1 VGLAKARLLH
11 SLDGVDIQL
20 CEQTNVAGK
29 TISVWLKGDE
39 AERFQS
45 AADERALSL
54 PAFLKRAADTALDTP
69 DPREALRAFATELRA
84 DLRAD
89 LRGEAAKVAEAV
101 ALIAERQEELR
112 GLFHRFLNDLNEQQI
127 NAVKVA
133 VEVGRQHGQAEAMQA
148 MGAKP
153 SYRSSSPPPL
163 G

>member
-1 VGLAKARLLH
+1 M
-11 SLDGVDIQL
+11 
-20 CEQTNVAGK
+20 
-29 TISVWLKGDE
+29 WLKGDE
-39 AERFQS
+39 AERFQG
-45 AADERALSL
+45 AADERALSIA
-54 PAFLKRAADTALDTP
+54 AFLKRAADATMDAP
-69 DPREALRAFATELRA
+69 DPRDVLRAFATELRA

-101 ALIAERQEELR
+101 ALIAERQEEIR

-153 SYRSSSPPPL
+153 SYRSSPPPPL

>member
-1 VGLAKARLLH
+1 M
-11 SLDGVDIQL
+11 
-20 CEQTNVAGK
+20 AGK
-29 TISVWLKGDE
+29 TISVWLKSDE

-45 AADERALSL
+45 AADERAMSL
-54 PAFLKRAADTALDTP
+54 AAFLKRSADAALDTP
-69 DPREALRAFATELRA
+69 DPRAELRTFSTELRA
-84 DLRAD
+84 DARAD

-101 ALIAERQEELR
+101 ALIAERQEEIR

-153 SYRSSSPPPL
+153 SYRSSPPPPL

>member
-1 VGLAKARLLH
+1 M
-11 SLDGVDIQL
+11 
-20 CEQTNVAGK
+20 AGK

-54 PAFLKRAADTALDTP
+54 AAFLKRAADAALDTP
-69 DPREALRAFATELRA
+69 DPRDELRTFATELRT

-89 LRGEAAKVAEAV
+89 VRAEAGKVAEAV

-133 VEVGRQHGQAEAMQA
+133 VEVGRQHGQAEAMESL
-148 MGAKP
+148 GPKP
-153 SYRSSSPPPL
+153 TYRSSPPPPL
-163 G
+163 D